1 MKQFYII
8 ILSLIL
14 FSCKGEA
21 NKQET
26 VTPNKVEKQIEE
38 TVTPKVDFV
47 INSIDDPLAMNIANA
62 LVNNHLKNDMNGLT
76 VNDRQFQFYKIDLN
90 NDGNQEIF
98 VRLMSSYFCG
108 SGGCTFLL
116 LDHLGERIT
125 KFTVTRAPLFIE
137 NNMQNGWRVLLVK
150 DAGVFKELIYTNGSY
165 PTNPSIIPKAPYDAP
180 SGHAEILFDDNF
192 SKSKTYTF

>member
-21 NKQET
+21 KKQET

-47 INSIDDPLAMNIANA
+47 KNSIDDPLAMNIANA

-76 VNDRQFQFYKIDLN
+76 ENDRQFQFYKIDLN

-108 SGGCTFLL
+108 SGGCTFL
-116 LDHLGERIT
+116 
-125 KFTVTRAPLFIE
+125 
-137 NNMQNGWRVLLVK
+137 
-150 DAGVFKELIYTNGSY
+150 
-165 PTNPSIIPKAPYDAP
+165 
-180 SGHAEILFDDNF
+180 
-192 SKSKTYTF
+192 